1 MCGIAG
7 IIKKQNGRFEP
18 AVLRRM
24 NNAVAHRGPDGEGEY
39 CWRNVGLGH
48 RRLAII
54 DLSECGHQPMVSI
67 DDELVIVFNGEI
79 YNYLELRSELER
91 AGCSFRS
98 HSDTEVILSS
108 YSVWGAECVSRFN
121 GMWAFA
127 ILDKRR
133 NRIFCSRDRFGVKPF
148 YYTQS
153 PGDFAFGSEMR
164 QLLPFLSRRRA
175 CKTLVADFLLTS
187 ICDHTDQTFFEDIY
201 KLPAGHNLIYD
212 LRTDRYAVSRYYQI
226 ARHED
231 LSEAGPEE
239 AVEAFGSVL
248 QSAVD
253 LRLRSDVPVGTCL
266 SGGLDSSS
274 VASLASPHYR
284 SESGRSFCAITA
296 VSEQKDNDESA
307 YAALVAS
314 AGDMEWCTVKPGYDD
329 FVDVLPSV
337 VKAQEEPFGGPSI
350 IMQYFVMKTA
360 REREIPVLL
369 DGQGGDETLLGYTK
383 YYASYLAT
391 AWKEKGLGALLQA
404 QAMAGR
410 NNADLS
416 FLNSAKYLVACLSA
430 PLRYRFYAWRQRYL
444 NSIPPVPQHLTAF
457 SRATWDCFSLQVLE
471 ITSTNLPVLLRYED
485 KNSMAHSVE
494 ARLPFLD
501 YRAVEMALSLP
512 GNVKIR
518 NGWSKWVL
526 RKFMDGRMPDAV
538 TWRKIKL
545 GFEAPE
551 KLWLERH
558 VEQMQ
563 AKVFASPLIAGISN
577 TGRLRKV
584 WNGMDRRSQ
593 WRLYSV
599 ALWEEGFGITG

>member
-7 IIKKQNGRFEP
+7 VVDRKNGRCEP

-24 NNAVAHRGPDGEGEY
+24 NDAVAHRGPDGEGEY
-39 CWRNVGLGH
+39 YWRNVGLGH

-54 DLSECGHQPMVSI
+54 DLSDCGRQPMASA

-79 YNYLELRSELER
+79 YNYVELRSELENE
-91 AGCSFRS
+91 GCCFRS
-98 HSDTEVILSS
+98 HSDTEVILAS
-108 YSVWGAECVSRFN
+108 YRLWGAECVSRFN

-127 ILDKRR
+127 ILDKSR
-133 NRIFCSRDRFGVKPF
+133 NCVFCSRDRFGVKPF
-148 YYTQS
+148 YYTNS
-153 PGDFAFGSEMR
+153 PEHFAFGSEIR
-164 QLLPFLSRRRA
+164 QLLPFLSHRKVSKA
-175 CKTLVADFLLTS
+175 LVTDFLLTS
-187 ICDHTDQTFFEDIY
+187 ICDHTDETFFEGIR
-201 KLPAGHNLIYD
+201 KLPAGHNLVYD
-212 LRTDRYAVSRYYQI
+212 LKTGSFTISRYYQI
-226 ARHED
+226 ARHD
-231 LSEAGPEE
+231 HLYDATPDQ
-239 AVEAFGSVL
+239 AVAAFGSVL
-248 QSAVD
+248 QSAVH

-274 VASLASPHYR
+274 VASLASSHYR
-284 SESGRSFCAITA
+284 RESGRSFCAITA

-329 FVDVLPSV
+329 FVDVLPAV
-337 VKAQEEPFGGPSI
+337 VQAQEEPFGGPSI

-360 REREIPVLL
+360 REKKIPVLL

-391 AWKEKGLGALLQA
+391 AWKEQGMGALLQA
-404 QAMAGR
+404 RAMAGR
-410 NNADLS
+410 NNADMSL
-416 FLNSAKYLVACLSA
+416 LNSAKYLVACLSA

-444 NSIPPVPQHLTAF
+444 DSIPPAPQHLTAF
-457 SRATWDCFSLQVLE
+457 ARATWDCFALQVLE

-485 KNSMAHSVE
+485 KNSMAHSIE

-501 YRAVEMALSLP
+501 YRAVETALSLP

-518 NGWSKWVL
+518 DGWSKWVL
-526 RKFMDGRMPDAV
+526 RKFMVGRMPDAV
-538 TWRKIKL
+538 TWRKNKL

-551 KLWLERH
+551 KLWLEKH
-558 VEQMQ
+558 AEVMKE
-563 AKVFASPLIAGISN
+563 KVFASPLIASMSN
-577 TGRLRKV
+577 AGRLRRV
-584 WNGMDRRSQ
+584 WPSLDRRSQ

-599 ALWEEGFGITG
+599 ALWEEAFGIAA